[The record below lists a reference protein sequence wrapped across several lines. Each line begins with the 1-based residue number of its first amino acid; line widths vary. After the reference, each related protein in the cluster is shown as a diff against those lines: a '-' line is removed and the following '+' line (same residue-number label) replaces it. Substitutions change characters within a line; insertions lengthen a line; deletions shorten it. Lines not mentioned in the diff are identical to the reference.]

1 MIVTISGLHGTGKST
16 VGKMLSE
23 KLGVKYYSTGQAFR
37 ELAEQK
43 KMSLKEFTD
52 YVEDHPEIDLEL
64 DNKIIDIAKQG
75 NLIVDSQISGYLLKD
90 IADFKIL
97 LTCPI
102 EIRIK
107 RMADRD
113 HSTLEEKINETFARE
128 KSELERFKKLY
139 NINLENSKKNRQ
151 IYDLIV
157 DTEKLSADKVVE
169 KILSEINE
177 KLR

>member
-23 KLGVKYYSTGQAFR
+23 KLGLKYYSTGQAFR
-37 ELAEQK
+37 ELAQEM
-43 KMSLKEFTD
+43 KMSLKQFTD
-52 YVEDHPEIDLEL
+52 YVENHPEIDVEL
-64 DNKIIDIAKQG
+64 DNKIIDVAKQG
-75 NLIVDSQISGYLLKD
+75 DFILDSQLSGYLLKD
-90 IADFKIL
+90 LADFKIL

-102 EIRIK
+102 AIRNK
-107 RMADRD
+107 RMAERD
-113 HSTLEEKINETFARE
+113 NSSLEEKINETLARE

-139 NINLENSKKNRQ
+139 NIDLENSKKNRQ

-157 DTEKLSADKVVE
+157 DTEKLSAHEVVE
-169 KILSEINE
+169 EILSTLNA